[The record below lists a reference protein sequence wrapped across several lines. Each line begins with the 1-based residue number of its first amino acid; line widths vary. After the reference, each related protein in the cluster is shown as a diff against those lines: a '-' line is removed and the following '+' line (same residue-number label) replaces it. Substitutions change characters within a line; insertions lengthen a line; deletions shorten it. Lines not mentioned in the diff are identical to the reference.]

1 MKPSYDSSQEE
12 VDEPVETESKCS
24 SAIMDQNTS
33 SIKSNKVTII
43 RIFWNMK
50 SRDIALWKRATCIY
64 SFMYF
69 RSRKLNN

>member
-1 MKPSYDSSQEE
+1 MKPSYDSSREE

-43 RIFWNMK
+43 RIF
-50 SRDIALWKRATCIY
+50 
-64 SFMYF
+64 
-69 RSRKLNN
+69 